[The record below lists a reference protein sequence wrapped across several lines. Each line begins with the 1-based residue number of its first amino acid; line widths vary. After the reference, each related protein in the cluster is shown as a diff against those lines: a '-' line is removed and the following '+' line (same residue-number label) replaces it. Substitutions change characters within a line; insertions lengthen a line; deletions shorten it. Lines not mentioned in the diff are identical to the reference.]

1 MHFLHK
7 FKFKSSKKNKL
18 NLIKDKNEFI
28 NYESINGAH
37 IEFFSNKRVIVEG
50 CYNIVDYQEN
60 YIKLKLKKGFISF
73 TGSDF
78 LISFFNEEKIDIKG
92 NVMEIEFCV

>member
-1 MHFLHK
+1 MRFLHK
-7 FKFKSSKKNKL
+7 FKFNSSKRNKL
-18 NLIKDKNEFI
+18 NLITDKSDFI

-37 IEFFSNKRVIVEG
+37 IEIFSNKRIIIEG
-50 CYNIVDYQEN
+50 CYNIVDYREN

-73 TGSDF
+73 TGSEF
-78 LISFFNEEKIDIKG
+78 LISCFNEEKIDIKG

>member
-1 MHFLHK
+1 MHK

-78 LISFFNEEKIDIKG
+78 LISFFNEEKIHRRYGKAG
-92 NVMEIEFCV
+92 RSCN